1 MKKNIYCLLVAVLM
15 SSVMYAQKT
24 SLTVDSQTPGWLS
37 SMINYEDQLSVKNLT
52 VSGYINTEDLKFM
65 GTLISGKSLKHLD
78 LSEANIVYDNPNN
91 NNTLKESTFAATG
104 HMDFLSLPISLEETT
119 HCFGYSTATYSSKY
133 FLKVDTL
140 EVGGKSMNV
149 IEKGAFSF
157 TNGRNSNCDIKHLI
171 LREGVDSIADY
182 AFGKSTSN
190 GVTPQL
196 RSVSFPSTMKYIG
209 KQAFYN
215 CDSLFLSPI
224 ILPDSIEEIQRE
236 AFYSDNM
243 EPLDT
248 IILPKNLRSYT
259 TSAFKWKNEQVIY
272 LSENIETIENWIRYS
287 GSSWDDYYDVW
298 GYMVK
303 NVEIHLKATTPPQIT
318 HTEYSSKYSLSHGLA
333 LEGCTA
339 YVPVGCKDLYES
351 TGYWKYATIIE
362 EIFVEEISLNCS
374 NKMYVGDKQQPM
386 VTIIPSN
393 ALNQKVKWNSSDENV
408 LTVSANGEI
417 AAVSPGEATI
427 KVTSEDG
434 GHTDSVK
441 ISVYEHTTGIELQE
455 QLKIKV
461 GDHIKLSATTL
472 PLNTSDGSV
481 HWESDDEYI
490 ATIDN
495 KGVVYGVKQGNCVVK
510 AKSVDGGYTAECVV
524 TVEQPVAQLLLAE
537 HNISLNVGE
546 SRKLSATVLPT
557 NADNKSLV
565 WSSSNSE
572 VVTVN
577 ENGEIEALQAGNA
590 YIKVVSVDNPS
601 ALDSCLVSVVQP
613 TTGITLSYVNYT
625 FNAIGESVQL
635 TATVLPENATNKNVK
650 WASSNESIC
659 IVNNGLVIGV
669 GEGTAVIISTTE
681 DGGHMATCIIT
692 VKNKEYLLTYVL
704 DGKVYHTESLAE
716 GEVITPLEE
725 PTKEGYTFSGWSE
738 IPGTMPADNV
748 TITGTF
754 TVNQYNVT
762 FMIDG
767 AEFATVAV
775 NYGESIAIP
784 EVPAREGYTFAWT
797 DEIPETMPAKDI
809 IINGAYSIID
819 GVSDV
824 VVENEILY
832 IYTLDG
838 LRVNKLRQGL
848 NLVRMKDGNV
858 RKVFVK

>member
-1 MKKNIYCLLVAVLM
+1 MKKNMCCLLVAVLM
-15 SSVMYAQKT
+15 SSAMYAQKT
-24 SLTVDSQTPGWLS
+24 SLTIDCQTPGWLS
-37 SMINYEDQLSVKNLT
+37 SMINYGDQLSVKNLT
-52 VSGYINTEDLKFM
+52 VSGYINTEDMQFM

-78 LSEANIVYDNPNN
+78 LSMANIVYDIPSK
-91 NNTLKESTFAATG
+91 NNTLEENMFSLTG
-104 HMDFLSLPISLEETT
+104 SCNIKYLSLPLSIEKATNCLS
-119 HCFGYSTATYSSKY
+119 GY
-133 FLKVDTL
+133 LKVDTL
-140 EVGGKSMNV
+140 AVGGIAMNI
-149 IEKGAFSF
+149 IEKAAFSW
-157 TNGRNSNCDIKHLI
+157 TDGRNSNTYIENLI
-171 LREGVDSIADY
+171 LREGVDSIAEY
-182 AFGKSTSN
+182 AFGKSTAN
-190 GVTPQL
+190 AAVTPQL
-196 RSVSFPSTMKYIG
+196 RTILFPSTMKYIG
-209 KQAFYN
+209 KQAFYK

-224 ILPDSIEEIQRE
+224 ILPDFIEEIHE
-236 AFYSDNM
+236 MAFYSKKSGGLT
-243 EPLDT
+243 PDT
-248 IILPKNLRSYT
+248 IKLPKNLRYYAS
-259 TSAFKWKNEQVIY
+259 SAFTPKTGQVFY
-272 LSENIETIENWIRYS
+272 FSENIERIYNYRTTYNNSYNTYT
-287 GSSWDDYYDVW
+287 YYEIW
-298 GYMVK
+298 GEDAQD
-303 NVEIHLKATTPPQIT
+303 VEIHLERKMPPRILYGDGGYYQ
-318 HTEYSSKYSLSHGLA
+318 A
-333 LEGCTA
+333 LKNCSV
-339 YVPVGCKDLYES
+339 YVPKGAKSQYEQEI
-351 TGYWKYATIIE
+351 GWMNATVIE
-362 EIFVEEISLNCS
+362 EIFVEDVSIGCVSKMFVGEI
-374 NKMYVGDKQQPM
+374 QQALA
-386 VTIIPSN
+386 TITPTE
-393 ALNQKVKWNSSDENV
+393 AFNQRVVWNSSNENV

-441 ISVYEHTTGIELQE
+441 ISVFEHTVGVELQE
-455 QLKIKV
+455 QLNIKV
-461 GDHIKLSATTL
+461 GEHVKLSATTL
-472 PLNTSDGSV
+472 PLKTSDGLV

-495 KGVVYGVKQGNCVVK
+495 KGFVFGVKQGSCVIK
-510 AKSVDGGYTAECVV
+510 AKSVDGGYTAECIV

-572 VVTVN
+572 VVTID

-590 YIKVVSVDNPS
+590 YIKVVSVYNPS

-613 TTGITLSYVNYT
+613 TTGITLSHVNYT

-635 TATVLPENATNKNVK
+635 TATVSPENATNKNVK

-669 GEGTAVIISTTE
+669 GEGTAVIIATTE
-681 DGGHMATCIIT
+681 DGGHMATCVIT

-704 DGKVYHTESLAE
+704 DGKVYYTESLAE

-775 NYGESIAIP
+775 NYGESITTP
-784 EVPAREGYTFAWT
+784 EVPAREGYAFAWT

-809 IINGAYSIID
+809 VINGAYSIID
-819 GVSDV
+819 DISNV
-824 VVENEILY
+824 VVKDEILH

-838 LRVNKLRQGL
+838 QRTSRLHQGL
-848 NLVRMKDGNV
+848 NIVRMKDGSI
-858 RKVFVK
+858 RKVLVK

>member
-1 MKKNIYCLLVAVLM
+1 MKKNMCCLLVAVLM
-15 SSVMYAQKT
+15 SSAMYAQKT
-24 SLTVDSQTPGWLS
+24 SLTIDCQTPGWLS

-91 NNTLKESTFAATG
+91 NNTLKESAFAATG
-104 HMDFLSLPISLEETT
+104 HMNFLSLPISLEETT

-157 TNGRNSNCDIKHLI
+157 TDGRNSNCDIKHLI
-171 LREGVDSIADY
+171 LREGVDSIAEY
-182 AFGKSTSN
+182 AFGKSTAN
-190 GVTPQL
+190 AAVTPQL
-196 RSVSFPSTMKYIG
+196 RTISFPSTMKYIG
-209 KQAFYN
+209 KQAFYK
-215 CDSLFLSPI
+215 CDSLFFSPI
-224 ILPDSIEEIQRE
+224 ILPDFIEEIHE
-236 AFYSDNM
+236 MAFYSKKSGGLT
-243 EPLDT
+243 PDT
-248 IILPKNLRSYT
+248 IKLPKNLRYYAS
-259 TSAFKWKNEQVIY
+259 SAFTPKTGQVFY
-272 LSENIETIENWIRYS
+272 FSENIERIYNYRTTYNNSYNTYT
-287 GSSWDDYYDVW
+287 YYEIW
-298 GYMVK
+298 GEDAQD
-303 NVEIHLKATTPPQIT
+303 VEIHLERKMPPRILYGDGGYYQ
-318 HTEYSSKYSLSHGLA
+318 A
-333 LEGCTA
+333 LKNCSV
-339 YVPVGCKDLYES
+339 YVPKGAKSQYEQEI
-351 TGYWKYATIIE
+351 GWMNATVIE
-362 EIFVEEISLNCS
+362 EIFVEDVSIGCVSKMFVGEI
-374 NKMYVGDKQQPM
+374 QQALA
-386 VTIIPSN
+386 TIIPTE
-393 ALNQKVKWNSSDENV
+393 AFNQRVVWNSSNENV

-441 ISVYEHTTGIELQE
+441 ISVFEHTIGVELQE
-455 QLKIKV
+455 QLNIKV
-461 GDHIKLSATTL
+461 GEHVKLSATTL
-472 PLNTSDGSV
+472 PLKTSDGLV

-495 KGVVYGVKQGNCVVK
+495 KGFVFGVKQGSCVIK
-510 AKSVDGGYTAECVV
+510 AKSVDGGYTAECIV
-524 TVEQPVAQLLLAE
+524 TVEQPIAQLLLAE

-546 SRKLSATVLPT
+546 SRKLNATILPT

-572 VVTVN
+572 VVTVD
-577 ENGEIEALQAGNA
+577 ENGEIKALQTGNA

-601 ALDSCLVSVVQP
+601 ALDSCMVSVVQP
-613 TTGITLSYVNYT
+613 TTGITLSHVNYT

-635 TATVLPENATNKNVK
+635 TATVSPENATNKNVK

-669 GEGTAVIISTTE
+669 GEGTAVIIATTE
-681 DGGHMATCIIT
+681 DGGHMATCVIT

-704 DGKVYHTESLAE
+704 DGKVYYTESLAE

-775 NYGESIAIP
+775 NFGESITIP
-784 EVPAREGYTFAWT
+784 EVPAREGYAFAWI

-809 IINGAYSIID
+809 VINGAYSIID
-819 GVSDV
+819 DISNV
-824 VVENEILY
+824 VVKDEILH

-838 LRVNKLRQGL
+838 QRTSRLHQGL
-848 NLVRMKDGNV
+848 NIVRMKDGSI
-858 RKVFVK
+858 RKLFHK

>member
-1 MKKNIYCLLVAVLM
+1 MKKNMCCLLVAVLM
-15 SSVMYAQKT
+15 SSAMYAQKT
-24 SLTVDSQTPGWLS
+24 SLTIDCQTPGWLS
-37 SMINYEDQLSVKNLT
+37 SMINYGDQLSVKNLT
-52 VSGYINTEDLKFM
+52 VSGYINTEDMQFM

-78 LSEANIVYDNPNN
+78 LSMANIVYDIPSK
-91 NNTLKESTFAATG
+91 NNTLEENMFSLTG
-104 HMDFLSLPISLEETT
+104 SCNIKYLSLPLSIEKATNCLS
-119 HCFGYSTATYSSKY
+119 GY
-133 FLKVDTL
+133 LKVDTL
-140 EVGGKSMNV
+140 AVGGIAMNT
-149 IEKGAFSF
+149 IEKAAFSW
-157 TNGRNSNCDIKHLI
+157 TDGRNSNTYIENLI
-171 LREGVDSIADY
+171 LREGVDSIAEY
-182 AFGKSTSN
+182 AFGKSTAN
-190 GVTPQL
+190 AAVTPQL
-196 RSVSFPSTMKYIG
+196 RTISFPSTMKYIG
-209 KQAFYN
+209 KQAFYK
-215 CDSLFLSPI
+215 CDSLFLFPI
-224 ILPDSIEEIQRE
+224 ILPDFIEEIHE
-236 AFYSDNM
+236 MAFYSKKSGGLT
-243 EPLDT
+243 PDT
-248 IILPKNLRSYT
+248 IKLPKNLHYYAS
-259 TSAFKWKNEQVIY
+259 SAFTPKTGQVFY
-272 LSENIETIENWIRYS
+272 FSENIERIYNYRTTYNNSYNTYT
-287 GSSWDDYYDVW
+287 YYEIW
-298 GYMVK
+298 GEDAQDI
-303 NVEIHLKATTPPQIT
+303 EIHLERKMPPRILYGDGGYYQ
-318 HTEYSSKYSLSHGLA
+318 A
-333 LEGCTA
+333 LKNCSV
-339 YVPVGCKDLYES
+339 YVPKGAKSQYEQEI
-351 TGYWKYATIIE
+351 GWMNATVIE
-362 EIFVEEISLNCS
+362 EIFVEDVSIGCVSKMFVGEI
-374 NKMYVGDKQQPM
+374 QQALA
-386 VTIIPSN
+386 TITPTE
-393 ALNQKVKWNSSDENV
+393 AFNQRVVWNSSNENV

-441 ISVYEHTTGIELQE
+441 ISVFEHTIGVELQE
-455 QLKIKV
+455 QLNIKV
-461 GDHIKLSATTL
+461 GEHVKLSATTL
-472 PLNTSDGSV
+472 PLKTSDGLV

-495 KGVVYGVKQGNCVVK
+495 KGFVFGVKQGSCVIK
-510 AKSVDGGYTAECVV
+510 AISVDGGYTAECVV

-572 VVTVN
+572 VVTID

-613 TTGITLSYVNYT
+613 TTGITLSHVNYT

-635 TATVLPENATNKNVK
+635 TATVSPENATNKNVK

-669 GEGTAVIISTTE
+669 GEGTAVIIATTE
-681 DGGHMATCIIT
+681 DGGHMATCVIT

-704 DGKVYHTESLAE
+704 DGKVYYTESLSE
-716 GEVITPLEE
+716 GEVIAPLEE

-775 NYGESIAIP
+775 NYGESITIP
-784 EVPAREGYTFAWT
+784 EVPAREGYAFAWT

-809 IINGAYSIID
+809 VINGAYSIID
-819 GVSDV
+819 DISNV
-824 VVENEILY
+824 VAKDEILH

-838 LRVNKLRQGL
+838 QRTSRLHQGL
-848 NLVRMKDGNV
+848 NIVRMKDGSI
-858 RKVFVK
+858 RKLFHK

>member
-1 MKKNIYCLLVAVLM
+1 MKKSMYCLLIAVLV
-15 SSVMYAQKT
+15 SSAMYAQKT
-24 SLTVDSQTPGWLS
+24 SLTVDCQTPGWLS
-37 SMINYEDQLSVKNLT
+37 SMINYGDQLSVKNLT

-78 LSEANIVYDNPNN
+78 LSMANIVSDSPSK
-91 NNTLKESTFAATG
+91 NNTLEENAFSLTQDCNI
-104 HMDFLSLPISLEETT
+104 HYLSLPLSLEKTT
-119 HCFGYSTATYSSKY
+119 KCLNGSLHI
-133 FLKVDTL
+133 DTL
-140 EVGGKSMNV
+140 EVGGDSMNE
-149 IEKGAFSF
+149 IKRGDF
-157 TNGRNSNCDIKHLI
+157 TTYNTTIKHLI

-209 KQAFYN
+209 KQAFYK

-224 ILPDSIEEIQRE
+224 ILPDSIEEIHE
-236 AFYSDNM
+236 MAFYGKERGGS
-243 EPLDT
+243 PDT
-248 IILPKNLRSYT
+248 IRLPKNLRYYAS
-259 TSAFKWKNEQVIY
+259 SAFSPKEGQVVY
-272 LSENIETIENWIRYS
+272 FSEKIETIYNYRSVPQPQYGNVVYRYEIWGQDAQS
-287 GSSWDDYYDVW
+287 IEIHINATQPPKIIYGSTDYYDSTS
-298 GYMVK
+298 GYEYALK
-303 NVEIHLKATTPPQIT
+303 NCI
-318 HTEYSSKYSLSHGLA
+318 
-333 LEGCTA
+333 A
-339 YVPVGCKDLYES
+339 YVPKGASSLYKSKEGWMN
-351 TGYWKYATIIE
+351 TTIIE
-362 EIFVEEISLNCS
+362 EILVESVTLSCA
-374 NKMYVGDKQQPM
+374 NKMYVGDKQQPI
-386 VTIIPSN
+386 VTIIPSD
-393 ALNQKVKWNSSDENV
+393 ALNQKVKWNSSNENI

-417 AAVSPGEATI
+417 AAVSPGEVTI

-434 GHTDSVK
+434 GHTDSIK

-510 AKSVDGGYTAECVV
+510 AKSVDGGYIAECVV

-601 ALDSCLVSVVQP
+601 ALDSCLVSVVLP
-613 TTGITLSYVNYT
+613 TTGITLSHVNYT

-635 TATVLPENATNKNVK
+635 TATVLPENATNKNVE

-669 GEGTAVIISTTE
+669 GEGTAVIIATTE
-681 DGGHMATCIIT
+681 DGGHMATCVIT

-754 TVNQYNVT
+754 TVNQYNVI

-767 AEFATVAV
+767 AEFVTVAV

-784 EVPAREGYTFAWT
+784 EVPAREGYAFAWT

-809 IINGAYSIID
+809 VINGTYSIID
-819 GVSDV
+819 GVSNV
-824 VVENEILY
+824 VVKDEILY

-838 LRVNKLRQGL
+838 LRINELRKGL
-848 NLVRMKDGNV
+848 NIVWMKDGSV
-858 RKVFVK
+858 RKIFVK

>member
-1 MKKNIYCLLVAVLM
+1 MKKNMCCLLVAVLM
-15 SSVMYAQKT
+15 SSAMYAQKT
-24 SLTVDSQTPGWLS
+24 SLTIDCQTPGWLS
-37 SMINYEDQLSVKNLT
+37 SMINYGDQLSVKKLT
-52 VSGYINTEDLKFM
+52 VSGYINTEDMQFM

-78 LSEANIVYDNPNN
+78 LSMANIVYDIPSK
-91 NNTLKESTFAATG
+91 NNTLEENMFALTG
-104 HMDFLSLPISLEETT
+104 SCNIKYLSLPLSIEKATNCLS
-119 HCFGYSTATYSSKY
+119 GY
-133 FLKVDTL
+133 LKVDTL
-140 EVGGKSMNV
+140 AVGGIAMNT
-149 IEKGAFSF
+149 IEKAAFSW
-157 TNGRNSNCDIKHLI
+157 TDGRNSNTYIENLI
-171 LREGVDSIADY
+171 LREGVDSIAEY
-182 AFGKSTSN
+182 AFGKSTAN
-190 GVTPQL
+190 AAVTPRL
-196 RSVSFPSTMKYIG
+196 RTILFPSTMKYIG
-209 KQAFYN
+209 RQAFYK

-224 ILPDSIEEIQRE
+224 ILPDFIEEIHE
-236 AFYSDNM
+236 MAFYSKKSGGLT
-243 EPLDT
+243 PDT
-248 IILPKNLRSYT
+248 VKLPKNLRYYAS
-259 TSAFKWKNEQVIY
+259 SAFTPKTGQVFY
-272 LSENIETIENWIRYS
+272 FSENIERIYNYRTTYNNSYNTYT
-287 GSSWDDYYDVW
+287 YYEIW
-298 GYMVK
+298 GEDAQD
-303 NVEIHLKATTPPQIT
+303 VEIHLERKMPPRILYGDGGYYQ
-318 HTEYSSKYSLSHGLA
+318 A
-333 LEGCTA
+333 LKNCSV
-339 YVPVGCKDLYES
+339 YVPKGAKSQYEQEI
-351 TGYWKYATIIE
+351 GWMNATVIE
-362 EIFVEEISLNCS
+362 EIFVEDVSIGCVSKMFVGEIL
-374 NKMYVGDKQQPM
+374 QALA
-386 VTIIPSN
+386 TITPTE
-393 ALNQKVKWNSSDENV
+393 AFNQRVVWNSSNENV

-441 ISVYEHTTGIELQE
+441 ISVFEHTIGVELQE
-455 QLKIKV
+455 QLNIKV
-461 GDHIKLSATTL
+461 GEHVKLSATTL
-472 PLNTSDGSV
+472 PLKTSDGLV

-495 KGVVYGVKQGNCVVK
+495 KGFVFGVKQGSCVIK
-510 AKSVDGGYTAECVV
+510 AISVDGGYAAECIV

-572 VVTVN
+572 VVTVD

-590 YIKVVSVDNPS
+590 YIKIVSVDNPS
-601 ALDSCLVSVVQP
+601 ALDSCMVSVVQP
-613 TTGITLSYVNYT
+613 TTGITLSHVNYT

-635 TATVLPENATNKNVK
+635 TATVSPENATNKNVK

-669 GEGTAVIISTTE
+669 GEGTAVIIATTE
-681 DGGHMATCIIT
+681 DGGHMATCVIT

-704 DGKVYHTESLAE
+704 DGKVYYTESLAE

-775 NYGESIAIP
+775 NYGESITTP
-784 EVPAREGYTFAWT
+784 EVPAREGYAFAWT

-809 IINGAYSIID
+809 VINGAYSIID
-819 GVSDV
+819 DISNV
-824 VVENEILY
+824 VVKDEILY

-848 NLVRMKDGNV
+848 NIVRMKDGSV
-858 RKVFVK
+858 RKVFVE